1 MAQLWGGRFTK
12 ETDKLVYN
20 FNASISFDQ
29 RFYEQDIKG
38 SMAHVMML
46 CKQGILTE
54 EEKKAILDGL
64 TGILEDVQ
72 SGKLEITE
80 EYEALKVKEAQ
91 SKEFLASLNEN
102 PDSIRPKYD
111 FNKTQSEIYAY
122 EEKIRKI
129 KHALNKFNVNTLIP
143 GFGITIDE
151 MLVLIPQLT
160 KQKAKLGA
168 MKDRLPKMREK
179 VVGYGANGVI
189 DYRYINYDID
199 EVYEE
204 YQLVSEKLTKAQL
217 ALDNVNT
224 TFTFEID
231 I

>member
-1 MAQLWGGRFTK
+1 MASNGTVVYKGNAEMENQIK
-12 ETDKLVYN
+12 E
-20 FNASISFDQ
+20 
-29 RFYEQDIKG
+29 
-38 SMAHVMML
+38 
-46 CKQGILTE
+46 ILT
-54 EEKKAILDGL
+54 
-64 TGILEDVQ
+64 TV
-72 SGKLEITE
+72 
-80 EYEALKVKEAQ
+80 YEALKVKEAH
-91 SKEFLASLNEN
+91 SKDFLASVNEN

-111 FNKTQSEIYAY
+111 FSKTQAELYDY

-129 KHALNKFNVNTLIP
+129 KHALNIFNVNSIVP
-143 GFGITIDE
+143 EFNITIDE

-160 KQKAKLGA
+160 KQKVKLGT

-199 EVYEE
+199 EVQKE

-224 TFTFEID
+224 TITFELD

>member
-1 MAQLWGGRFTK
+1 MKDNGKIGWGAAMLRGFK
-12 ETDKLVYN
+12 EREK
-20 FNASISFDQ
+20 
-29 RFYEQDIKG
+29 EKIKAG
-38 SMAHVMML
+38 KIMKVNSAVANKML
-46 CKQGILTE
+46 
-54 EEKKAILDGL
+54 KK
-64 TGILEDVQ
+64 
-72 SGKLEITE
+72 ITE
-80 EYEALKVKEAQ
+80 EYEALKVKEAH
-91 SKEFLASLNEN
+91 SKDFLASVNEN

-111 FNKTQSEIYAY
+111 FSKTQAELYAL

-143 GFGITIDE
+143 EFGINIDE

-199 EVYEE
+199 EVQKE

-217 ALDNVNT
+217 ALDNINT
-224 TFTFEID
+224 SIEFELD

>member
-1 MAQLWGGRFTK
+1 MKVNSAVANK
-12 ETDKLVYN
+12 
-20 FNASISFDQ
+20 
-29 RFYEQDIKG
+29 
-38 SMAHVMML
+38 ML
-46 CKQGILTE
+46 
-54 EEKKAILDGL
+54 KK
-64 TGILEDVQ
+64 
-72 SGKLEITE
+72 ITE
-80 EYEALKVKEAQ
+80 EYEALKVKEAH
-91 SKEFLASLNEN
+91 SKDFLASVNEN

-111 FNKTQSEIYAY
+111 FSKTQAELYDY

-143 GFGITIDE
+143 EFGINIDE

-199 EVYEE
+199 EVQKE

-217 ALDNVNT
+217 ALDNINT
-224 TFTFEID
+224 SIEFELD

>member
-1 MAQLWGGRFTK
+1 MEMKDNGKIGWGAAMRRGFK
-12 ETDKLVYN
+12 EREKE
-20 FNASISFDQ
+20 I
-29 RFYEQDIKG
+29 IKEG
-38 SMAHVMML
+38 KIMKVNSAVANKML
-46 CKQGILTE
+46 
-54 EEKKAILDGL
+54 KK
-64 TGILEDVQ
+64 
-72 SGKLEITE
+72 ITE
-80 EYEALKVKEAQ
+80 EYEALKVKEAH
-91 SKEFLASLNEN
+91 SKDFLASVNEN

-111 FNKTQSEIYAY
+111 FNKTQSELYDY

-129 KHALNKFNVNTLIP
+129 KHALNKFNVNTIIP
-143 GFGITIDE
+143 EFGINVDE

-199 EVYEE
+199 EVQKE

-217 ALDNVNT
+217 ALDNINT
-224 TFTFEID
+224 SIEFELD

>member
-1 MAQLWGGRFTK
+1 MKDNGKIGWGAAMLRGFK
-12 ETDKLVYN
+12 EREK
-20 FNASISFDQ
+20 
-29 RFYEQDIKG
+29 EKIKVG
-38 SMAHVMML
+38 KIMKVNSAVANKML
-46 CKQGILTE
+46 
-54 EEKKAILDGL
+54 KK
-64 TGILEDVQ
+64 
-72 SGKLEITE
+72 ITE
-80 EYEALKVKEAQ
+80 EYEALKVKEAH
-91 SKEFLASLNEN
+91 SKDFLASVNEN

-111 FNKTQSEIYAY
+111 FTKTQAELYVL

-143 GFGITIDE
+143 EFGINIDE

-160 KQKAKLGA
+160 KQKTKLGA

-199 EVYEE
+199 EVQKE
-204 YQLVSEKLTKAQL
+204 YQLVTEKLTKAQL
-217 ALDNVNT
+217 ALDNINT
-224 TFTFEID
+224 SIEFELD

>member
-1 MAQLWGGRFTK
+1 MKDNGKIGWGAAMLRGFK
-12 ETDKLVYN
+12 EREK
-20 FNASISFDQ
+20 
-29 RFYEQDIKG
+29 EKIKEG
-38 SMAHVMML
+38 KIMKVNSAVANKML
-46 CKQGILTE
+46 
-54 EEKKAILDGL
+54 KK
-64 TGILEDVQ
+64 
-72 SGKLEITE
+72 ITE
-80 EYEALKVKEAQ
+80 EYEALKVKEAH
-91 SKEFLASLNEN
+91 SKDFLASVNES
-102 PDSIRPKYD
+102 PDSIRPRYD
-111 FNKTQSEIYAY
+111 FGKTQSELYDY

-129 KHALNKFNVNTLIP
+129 KHTLNKFNVNTLIP
-143 GFGITIDE
+143 EFGINIDE

-199 EVYEE
+199 EVQKE

-217 ALDNVNT
+217 ALDNINT
-224 TFTFEID
+224 SNEFELD

>member
-1 MAQLWGGRFTK
+1 MKDNGKIGWGGAMRRLA
-12 ETDKLVYN
+12 EKL
-20 FNASISFDQ
+20 
-29 RFYEQDIKG
+29 
-38 SMAHVMML
+38 
-46 CKQGILTE
+46 E
-54 EEKKAILDGL
+54 EEKIKA
-64 TGILEDVQ
+64 
-72 SGKLEITE
+72 GKIMKVNSAVANKMLKKITE
-80 EYEALKVKEAQ
+80 EYEALKVKEAH
-91 SKEFLASLNEN
+91 SKDFLASVNEN

-111 FNKTQSEIYAY
+111 FTKTQAELYAL

-129 KHALNKFNVNTLIP
+129 KHTLNKFNVNTLIP
-143 GFGITIDE
+143 EFNVTIDE

-199 EVYEE
+199 EVQKE

-217 ALDNVNT
+217 ALDNINT
-224 TFTFEID
+224 SIEFELD

>member
-1 MAQLWGGRFTK
+1 MKDNGKIGWGGAMHRLA
-12 ETDKLVYN
+12 EKL
-20 FNASISFDQ
+20 
-29 RFYEQDIKG
+29 
-38 SMAHVMML
+38 
-46 CKQGILTE
+46 E
-54 EEKKAILDGL
+54 EERIKVGKIMKANSAVANKMLKK
-64 TGILEDVQ
+64 
-72 SGKLEITE
+72 ITE
-80 EYEALKVKEAQ
+80 EYEALKVKEAH
-91 SKEFLASLNEN
+91 SKDFLASVNEN

-111 FNKTQSEIYAY
+111 FSKTQAELYVL

-143 GFGITIDE
+143 EFGINIDE

-199 EVYEE
+199 EVQKE

-217 ALDNVNT
+217 ALDNINT
-224 TFTFEID
+224 SIEFELD

>member
-1 MAQLWGGRFTK
+1 MKEKIGWGGAMRR
-12 ETDKLVYN
+12 LV
-20 FNASISFDQ
+20 
-29 RFYEQDIKG
+29 E
-38 SMAHVMML
+38 
-46 CKQGILTE
+46 
-54 EEKKAILDGL
+54 
-64 TGILEDVQ
+64 
-72 SGKLEITE
+72 KLEEDKIKTGKIMKVNPAVANKMLKRITE
-80 EYEALKVKEAQ
+80 EYEALKVKEAH
-91 SKEFLASLNEN
+91 SKDFLASVNEN

-111 FNKTQSEIYAY
+111 FNKTQSELYDY

-143 GFGITIDE
+143 EFGINIDE

-199 EVYEE
+199 EVQKE

-217 ALDNVNT
+217 ALDNINT
-224 TFTFEID
+224 SIEFELD

>member
-1 MAQLWGGRFTK
+1 MKEKIGWGGAMRRLAK
-12 ETDKLVYN
+12 
-20 FNASISFDQ
+20 
-29 RFYEQDIKG
+29 
-38 SMAHVMML
+38 
-46 CKQGILTE
+46 
-54 EEKKAILDGL
+54 
-64 TGILEDVQ
+64 
-72 SGKLEITE
+72 KLEEDKRKTGKIMKVNPAVANKMLKKITE

-91 SKEFLASLNEN
+91 SKDFLVSLNEK

-168 MKDRLPKMREK
+168 MKDKLPKMREK

-199 EVYEE
+199 EVHEE

>member
-1 MAQLWGGRFTK
+1 MKDNGKIGWGAAMLRGFK
-12 ETDKLVYN
+12 EREK
-20 FNASISFDQ
+20 
-29 RFYEQDIKG
+29 EKIKAG
-38 SMAHVMML
+38 KIMKVNSAVANKML
-46 CKQGILTE
+46 
-54 EEKKAILDGL
+54 KK
-64 TGILEDVQ
+64 
-72 SGKLEITE
+72 ITE
-80 EYEALKVKEAQ
+80 EYEALKVKEAH
-91 SKEFLASLNEN
+91 SKDFLASVNEN

-111 FNKTQSEIYAY
+111 FSKTQAELYAL

-143 GFGITIDE
+143 EFGINIDE

-168 MKDRLPKMREK
+168 MKDKLPKMREK

-199 EVYEE
+199 EVHEE
-204 YQLVSEKLTKAQL
+204 YQLVSEKLIKAQL

>member
-1 MAQLWGGRFTK
+1 MKDNGKIGWGAAMLRGFK
-12 ETDKLVYN
+12 EREK
-20 FNASISFDQ
+20 
-29 RFYEQDIKG
+29 EKIKAG
-38 SMAHVMML
+38 KIMKVNSAVANKML
-46 CKQGILTE
+46 
-54 EEKKAILDGL
+54 KK
-64 TGILEDVQ
+64 
-72 SGKLEITE
+72 ITE
-80 EYEALKVKEAQ
+80 EYEALKVKEAH
-91 SKEFLASLNEN
+91 SKDFLASVNEN

-111 FNKTQSEIYAY
+111 FGKTQAELYVL

-143 GFGITIDE
+143 EFGINIDE

-199 EVYEE
+199 EVQKE

-217 ALDNVNT
+217 ALDNINT
-224 TFTFEID
+224 SIEFELD

>member
-1 MAQLWGGRFTK
+1 MKEKIGWGGAMRR
-12 ETDKLVYN
+12 LV
-20 FNASISFDQ
+20 
-29 RFYEQDIKG
+29 E
-38 SMAHVMML
+38 
-46 CKQGILTE
+46 
-54 EEKKAILDGL
+54 
-64 TGILEDVQ
+64 
-72 SGKLEITE
+72 KLEEDKIKTGKIMKVNPAVANKMLKKITE

-91 SKEFLASLNEN
+91 SKDFLASLNEN

-151 MLVLIPQLT
+151 MLVLITQLT

-168 MKDRLPKMREK
+168 MKDKLPKMREK

-189 DYRYINYDID
+189 DYCYINYDID
-199 EVYEE
+199 EVHEE

>member
-1 MAQLWGGRFTK
+1 MKDNEKIGWGGAMRRGFK
-12 ETDKLVYN
+12 EREK
-20 FNASISFDQ
+20 
-29 RFYEQDIKG
+29 EKIKEG
-38 SMAHVMML
+38 KIMKVNSAVANKML
-46 CKQGILTE
+46 
-54 EEKKAILDGL
+54 KK
-64 TGILEDVQ
+64 
-72 SGKLEITE
+72 ITE
-80 EYEALKVKEAQ
+80 EYEALKVKEAH
-91 SKEFLASLNEN
+91 SKDFLASVNEN

-111 FNKTQSEIYAY
+111 FNKTQRELYDY

-143 GFGITIDE
+143 EFGINIDE

-199 EVYEE
+199 EVQKE

-217 ALDNVNT
+217 ALDNINT
-224 TFTFEID
+224 SIEFELD

>member
-1 MAQLWGGRFTK
+1 MKDNGKIGWGAAMLRGHK
-12 ETDKLVYN
+12 KL
-20 FNASISFDQ
+20 Q
-29 RFYEQDIKG
+29 
-38 SMAHVMML
+38 
-46 CKQGILTE
+46 
-54 EEKKAILDGL
+54 EEKTKKA
-64 TGILEDVQ
+64 
-72 SGKLEITE
+72 GKIMKVNSAVANKMLKKITE
-80 EYEALKVKEAQ
+80 EYEALKVKEAH
-91 SKEFLASLNEN
+91 SKDFLASVNEN

-111 FNKTQSEIYAY
+111 FSKTQAELYAL

-143 GFGITIDE
+143 EFGITIDE

-199 EVYEE
+199 EVQKE

-217 ALDNVNT
+217 ALDNINT
-224 TFTFEID
+224 SIEF
-231 I
+231 

>member
-1 MAQLWGGRFTK
+1 MKDNGKIGWGAAMLRGFK
-12 ETDKLVYN
+12 EREK
-20 FNASISFDQ
+20 
-29 RFYEQDIKG
+29 EKIKVG
-38 SMAHVMML
+38 KIMKVNSAVANKML
-46 CKQGILTE
+46 
-54 EEKKAILDGL
+54 KK
-64 TGILEDVQ
+64 
-72 SGKLEITE
+72 ITE
-80 EYEALKVKEAQ
+80 EYEALKVKEAH
-91 SKEFLASLNEN
+91 SKDFLASVNEN

-111 FNKTQSEIYAY
+111 FTKTQAELYAL

-143 GFGITIDE
+143 EFGINIDE

-179 VVGYGANGVI
+179 VMGYGANGVI

-199 EVYEE
+199 EVQKE

-217 ALDNVNT
+217 ALDNINT
-224 TFTFEID
+224 RIEFELD

>member
-1 MAQLWGGRFTK
+1 MKDNGKIGWGGAMLRGAK
-12 ETDKLVYN
+12 EREK
-20 FNASISFDQ
+20 
-29 RFYEQDIKG
+29 EKIKAG
-38 SMAHVMML
+38 EIMKVNSAVANKML
-46 CKQGILTE
+46 
-54 EEKKAILDGL
+54 KK
-64 TGILEDVQ
+64 
-72 SGKLEITE
+72 ITE
-80 EYEALKVKEAQ
+80 EYEALKVKEAH
-91 SKEFLASLNEN
+91 SKDFLASVNEN

-111 FNKTQSEIYAY
+111 FSKTQAELYAL

-129 KHALNKFNVNTLIP
+129 KHALNIFNVNSIVP
-143 GFGITIDE
+143 EFNITIDE

-179 VVGYGANGVI
+179 VVGYGANSVI

-199 EVYEE
+199 EVQAE

-217 ALDNVNT
+217 ALDNINT
-224 TFTFEID
+224 SIEFELD

>member
-1 MAQLWGGRFTK
+1 MKVNSAVANK
-12 ETDKLVYN
+12 
-20 FNASISFDQ
+20 
-29 RFYEQDIKG
+29 
-38 SMAHVMML
+38 ML
-46 CKQGILTE
+46 
-54 EEKKAILDGL
+54 KK
-64 TGILEDVQ
+64 
-72 SGKLEITE
+72 ITE
-80 EYEALKVKEAQ
+80 EYEALKIKEAH
-91 SKEFLASLNEN
+91 SKDFLASVNEN

-111 FNKTQSEIYAY
+111 FSKTQSELYAY
-122 EEKIRKI
+122 EKKIRKI
-129 KHALNKFNVNTLIP
+129 KHTLNKFNVNTIIP
-143 GFGITIDE
+143 EFGITIDE

-199 EVYEE
+199 EVQAE
-204 YQLVSEKLTKAQL
+204 YQKVSEKLTKAQL

-224 TFTFEID
+224 SIEFELD

>member
-1 MAQLWGGRFTK
+1 MVVIMDKGKIGWGAAMLRGFK
-12 ETDKLVYN
+12 EREK
-20 FNASISFDQ
+20 
-29 RFYEQDIKG
+29 EKIKAG
-38 SMAHVMML
+38 KIMKVNSAVANKML
-46 CKQGILTE
+46 
-54 EEKKAILDGL
+54 KK
-64 TGILEDVQ
+64 
-72 SGKLEITE
+72 ITE
-80 EYEALKVKEAQ
+80 EYEALKVKEAH
-91 SKEFLASLNEN
+91 SKDFLASVNEN

-111 FNKTQSEIYAY
+111 FGKTQSELYDY

-129 KHALNKFNVNTLIP
+129 KHTLNKFNVNTLIP
-143 GFGITIDE
+143 EFGITIDE

-199 EVYEE
+199 EVQKE

-217 ALDNVNT
+217 ALDNINT
-224 TFTFEID
+224 SIEFELD

>member
-1 MAQLWGGRFTK
+1 MKDNGKIGWGAAMLRGFK
-12 ETDKLVYN
+12 EREK
-20 FNASISFDQ
+20 
-29 RFYEQDIKG
+29 EKIKAG
-38 SMAHVMML
+38 KIMKVNSAVANKML
-46 CKQGILTE
+46 
-54 EEKKAILDGL
+54 KK
-64 TGILEDVQ
+64 
-72 SGKLEITE
+72 ITE
-80 EYEALKVKEAQ
+80 EYEALKVKEAH
-91 SKEFLASLNEN
+91 SKDFLASVNEN

-111 FNKTQSEIYAY
+111 FSKTQAELYDY

-129 KHALNKFNVNTLIP
+129 KHALNKFNVNTLISE
-143 GFGITIDE
+143 FGINIDE

-160 KQKAKLGA
+160 KQKVKLGA

-199 EVYEE
+199 EVQKE

-217 ALDNVNT
+217 ALDNINT
-224 TFTFEID
+224 SIEFELD